1 MHGLA
6 ACTLLGSRRIDQ
18 GLVDDRQDIRR
29 HKLAENMLGRGHEL
43 ERGRDALRG
52 VGLVLTRTVGHSD
65 HLGVE
70 RQQTLD
76 AKLLIHAVLGVVVDK
91 LDTVKLTGTI
101 RIADMRGD
109 HAGLIEIGLR
119 GVALK
124 VHDNVCAVTEI
135 RGRLTPARDN
145 LAFDA
150 VVRPRSG
157 ELFGRALHRRIET
170 AGKAA
175 VRGNNDNQAMLD
187 ALMLLQHGIGARTGG
202 VAGDRQ
208 HDVGQRLLIGLGLL
222 GAIEG
227 TTNLGRRDHLHRARD
242 LLGRG
247 NRGDSLLN
255 VAKVGHGA

>member
-29 HKLAENMLGRGHEL
+29 HKLAENMLRRGHEL

-65 HLGVE
+65 HLGIE
-70 RQQTLD
+70 RQQVLD

-101 RIADMRGD
+101 RIADMRGN
-109 HAGLIEIGLR
+109 HASLIEIGL
-119 GVALK
+119 GGIALK
-124 VHDNVCAVTEI
+124 VHDDVRAVAEI
-135 RGRLTPARDN
+135 RGRLASARND
-145 LAFDA
+145 LALDA
-150 VVRPRSG
+150 IVRPRSG

-175 VRGNNDNQAMLD
+175 VRSNDDNQA
-187 ALMLLQHGIGARTGG
+187 ALYRLMPLQHGVGTRAGG
-202 VAGDRQ
+202 VAGNRQ

-227 TTNLGRRDHLHRARD
+227 TTDLGRRDHLHRARD

-255 VAKVGHGA
+255 VAKVGHRA

>member
-1 MHGLA
+1 M
-6 ACTLLGSRRIDQ
+6 
-18 GLVDDRQDIRR
+18 
-29 HKLAENMLGRGHEL
+29 
-43 ERGRDALRG
+43 
-52 VGLVLTRTVGHSD
+52 
-65 HLGVE
+65 
-70 RQQTLD
+70 LD

-124 VHDNVCAVTEI
+124 VHDDVCAVTEI
-135 RGRLTPARDN
+135 RGRFAPTRDD
-145 LAFDA
+145 LALDA

-255 VAKVGHGA
+255 VAKVGHRA